1 MTVSA
6 ETTWGGSH
14 SEGGLADP
22 YSGGLGVP
30 F

>member
-14 SEGGLADP
+14 SEGCLADP
-22 YSGGLGVP
+22 YSAGLGVP